1 MSDAGEDKDAWNR
14 RSVGAA
20 IDSVK
25 NTPYSFIGLHAH
37 NGQESRISK
46 SEQGG
51 VQIGNTQT

>member
-14 RSVGAA
+14 RSVGEAS
-20 IDSVK
+20 DSVK
-25 NTPYSFIGLHAH
+25 NTPYSFIGVHAH

-46 SEQGG
+46 SEQRG